1 MKRAHLFST
10 LLIIFA
16 AGINA
21 ATPVGRVIVNDTFAD
36 GNSQNQDLA
45 NNSVWLFNGRT
56 NNIRTDKTGSV
67 TFDVR
72 PATTGSEAVWAY
84 FTKAGSPVTLGVG
97 DKLSVAVTFSLS
109 GFTNNGQDVRW
120 GVMDSQ
126 GTRNTANLA
135 GGQNDATFV
144 GDT

>member
-1 MKRAHLFST
+1 MKPTHLFST
-10 LLIIFA
+10 LLLIFA
-16 AGINA
+16 AGSNA
-21 ATPVGRVIVNDTFAD
+21 ATPAGTVIVGDTFAD

-45 NNSVWLFNGRT
+45 NNSLWLYNGRT
-56 NNIRTDKTGSV
+56 NNTRTDATGSV

-72 PATTGSEAVWAY
+72 PAGTSSEAVWAY

-120 GVMDSQ
+120 GVLDSQ
-126 GTRNTANLA
+126 GTRNTTNLA
-135 GGQNDATFV
+135 
-144 GDT
+144 